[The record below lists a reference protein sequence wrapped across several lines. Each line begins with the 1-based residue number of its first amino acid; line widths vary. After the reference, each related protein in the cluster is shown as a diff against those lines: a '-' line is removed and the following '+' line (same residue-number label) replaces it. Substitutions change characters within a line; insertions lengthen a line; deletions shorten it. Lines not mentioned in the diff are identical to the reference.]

1 MPPAGVVGNMDDEA
15 AIQAE
20 IEFELNNLDLDA
32 EQAEELDDNI
42 DAVDDLSQNPY
53 ELVRINCLIRPLDR
67 SAKLHATKTNFV
79 GYSKNRLNEKW

>member
-32 EQAEELDDNI
+32 EEDEELDDNI

-53 ELVRINCLIRPLDR
+53 ELVRINCLIRTWNYNASL
-67 SAKLHATKTNFV
+67 KLRKF
-79 GYSKNRLNEKW
+79 